1 VASPTPP
8 LRESHGILQYTP
20 LSRTHHGLVQILHV
34 GRPAGAGYFYYVME
48 LADCAV
54 GGRDIDPDFYQPR
67 TLAHEIDTRGRLPV
81 REALELGLDLAEAL
95 RYLHGRQLV
104 HRDIKPA
111 NIIYVNGLPELA
123 DVGLV
128 THTAEARREP
138 KQLGTEG
145 FVPPEGPGT
154 PSADVYSLGKVLCEA
169 CLGRAGLAD
178 PHLPV
183 ALQSMEHAW
192 ELDAF
197 RRILAKACDEDARL
211 RHPSVAELEADLIA
225 LDEQLTPDRPS

>member
-1 VASPTPP
+1 
-8 LRESHGILQYTP
+8 
-20 LSRTHHGLVQILHV
+20 
-34 GRPAGAGYFYYVME
+34 M
-48 LADCAV
+48 
-54 GGRDIDPDFYQPR
+54 
-67 TLAHEIDTRGRLPV
+67 IDTRGRLPV

-111 NIIYVNGLPELA
+111 NIIYVNGLPKLA

-154 PSADVYSLGKVLCEA
+154 PSADVYSLGKVLYELAMGKDRLDFPELNTQLDSLPDKALLLRLNEVLLRA
-169 CLGRAGLAD
+169 CAGVRRRKSILPLNDTLGR
-178 PHLPV
+178 HRTRK
-183 ALQSMEHAW
+183 
-192 ELDAF
+192 DA
-197 RRILAKACDEDARL
+197 
-211 RHPSVAELEADLIA
+211 
-225 LDEQLTPDRPS
+225 T